1 MARGGFSQEELD
13 ALNNNKYVIYAE
25 NNRIVYSNE
34 FKFLF
39 MKEFES
45 GKAPKDIF
53 HAAGFDTEALGSKR
67 IERATAR
74 WKESYAAGTLGNYDD
89 AHLRAIHAAN
99 EAKRKKGHIQG
110 TVALQNTQIK
120 ELEAKIQAR
129 DKEIAKLRLRI
140 HTMRMAKDQQK
151 VFCVKKESAII
162 NLLRAKVELL
172 LTVGFIDRDKYDYS
186 IRDKGV
192 FYQLIHDTVLKYDI
206 TKGLTD
212 LCNILGLEQR
222 GYYKYLKKKN
232 LTAINC
238 ASGSQDT

>member
-53 HAAGFDTEALGSKR
+53 HAAGFDTDALGSKR
-67 IERATAR
+67 IER
-74 WKESYAAGTLGNYDD
+74 
-89 AHLRAIHAAN
+89 
-99 EAKRKKGHIQG
+99 
-110 TVALQNTQIK
+110 
-120 ELEAKIQAR
+120 
-129 DKEIAKLRLRI
+129 
-140 HTMRMAKDQQK
+140 
-151 VFCVKKESAII
+151 AII

-172 LTVGFIDRDKYDYS
+172 LTVGFIDREKYDYS
-186 IRDKGV
+186 IRDKGI

-222 GYYKYLKKKN
+222 GYYKYLKKKK

>member
-53 HAAGFDTEALGSKR
+53 HAAGFDTDALGSKR

-99 EAKRKKGHIQG
+99 EAKRKKGHVQE

-140 HTMRMAKDQQK
+140 YTMRMAKDRQK

-186 IRDKGV
+186 IRDKSV